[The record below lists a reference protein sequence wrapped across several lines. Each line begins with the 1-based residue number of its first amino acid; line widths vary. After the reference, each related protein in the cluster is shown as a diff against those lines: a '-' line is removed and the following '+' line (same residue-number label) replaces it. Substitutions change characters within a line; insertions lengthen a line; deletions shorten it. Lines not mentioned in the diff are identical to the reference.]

1 MAKRSSPALARAVS
15 LHLEG
20 KRKEALRELN
30 TAIENGEETA
40 EMLAAKG
47 HIQFELEQY
56 DDAIK
61 TYEKLLT
68 LVPRHPTANF
78 NLGICYEKLGR
89 WQEATDSFKRRSKP
103 IRSAKKRSSAWA
115 SACCIR
121 RSRSRPSPASTKC
134 WRKQPDHETA
144 LFGKAVSLQLL
155 WKFDEATAL
164 YLKILE
170 KNPQSEECLV
180 NLITIGMARKDHAS
194 IQQYSERLLAMRP
207 FSQAALEG
215 LATCAFHSNDYEAA
229 SRYCAKLVEFTPD
242 HFERWFNLGVAEQKC
257 ARLTEAAKA
266 YSEAVRIRPDAK
278 QAHVNLGIVRQEL
291 GELKRRARIL

>member
-1 MAKRSSPALARAVS
+1 MSGRKSGVDSAVRAPGKTVSPALARSVS

-30 TAIENGEETA
+30 AAIENGEETP
-40 EMLAAKG
+40 EVFAAKG
-47 HIQFELEQY
+47 HIQFEREQY

-68 LVPRHPTANF
+68 LAPRHATANF

-89 WQEATDSFKRRSKP
+89 WQEATDAFTKALEVDPQREEARLGVGFCLLHQKKP
-103 IRSAKKRSSAWA
+103 DPAI
-115 SACCIR
+115 ACFDKFLAR
-121 RSRSRPSPASTKC
+121 
-134 WRKQPDHETA
+134 QPGHETA
-144 LFGKAVSLQLL
+144 TFGKAVSLQLL

-170 KNPQSEECLV
+170 RNPPSEECLV
-180 NLITIGMARKDHAS
+180 NLITIGMARKDHAL
-194 IQQYSERLLAMRP
+194 IQQYSERLLQMRP

-215 LATCAFHSNDYEAA
+215 LATCAFHSNEYEAA
-229 SRYCAKLVEFTPD
+229 GRYCTKLVEFTPD

-257 ARLTEAAKA
+257 GRLEQAAKA
-266 YSEAVRIRPDAK
+266 Y
-278 QAHVNLGIVRQEL
+278 
-291 GELKRRARIL
+291 GE